1 MADRCAYWLYLPS
14 LCRTTISYPYA
25 PAHPADTT
33 FPAATA
39 FTEVP
44 VGTGKS
50 TPVW

>member
-1 MADRCAYWLYLPS
+1 MRVLAVLAVGMADDDLVAVRPAQPAE
-14 LCRTTISYPYA
+14 TTC
-25 PAHPADTT
+25 
-33 FPAATA
+33 PAATA